1 MAGFLTGWLEAK
13 RKHVASSTFE
23 GYRKIITMRLV
34 PQFGE
39 VMVVDFKRKAL
50 KDWLDTLEV
59 GNKTLSNI
67 QSCLRSALND
77 AVDEEIL
84 ELNPL
89 AGWTYARKEAP
100 AREDD
105 VDPFTPEEQRA
116 ILASATGQARNLIQ
130 FALWTGMRTSEL
142 VALDWGDVDWLRGEI
157 RVSKAM
163 TQAAGGEA
171 EVTKTT
177 SGRRS
182 IKLLAPA
189 MEALKAQ
196 KAFTFLA
203 DAEVFQNPRTLERWA
218 GDQPISRSADQ
229 ENDVGARPEKN
240 GCPVPAALPDPSH
253 VCLDD
258 ALGRRASDVGCPADG
273 AQGLDDD
280 RAHLWSLDA
289 CSERAGR

>member
-1 MAGFLTGWLEAK
+1 MAGFLNGWLEAK

-105 VDPFTPEEQRA
+105 VDPFTPEEQRFSVPR
-116 ILASATGQARNLIQ
+116 IL
-130 FALWTGMRTSEL
+130 
-142 VALDWGDVDWLRGEI
+142 GDE
-157 RVSKAM
+157 
-163 TQAAGGEA
+163 Q
-171 EVTKTT
+171 
-177 SGRRS
+177 
-182 IKLLAPA
+182 
-189 MEALKAQ
+189 
-196 KAFTFLA
+196 
-203 DAEVFQNPRTLERWA
+203 
-218 GDQPISRSADQ
+218 
-229 ENDVGARPEKN
+229 
-240 GCPVPAALPDPSH
+240 
-253 VCLDD
+253 
-258 ALGRRASDVGCPADG
+258 
-273 AQGLDDD
+273 
-280 RAHLWSLDA
+280 
-289 CSERAGR
+289 